1 MHRPNQDI
9 VPTPRIEVGVKSSVS
24 VQVIRQSDMLV
35 FVGPMQYFVTPMSEY
50 WLLKSKAR
58 KQGVHNE
65 M

>member
-50 WLLKSKAR
+50 
-58 KQGVHNE
+58 
-65 M
+65 